1 MQKRGPLWGRE
12 GIDMDGICSEQPL
25 EMILKITHKT
35 IDSNAQSITTDI
47 SDIAETNLQLIANS
61 I

>member
-1 MQKRGPLWGRE
+1 MAA
-12 GIDMDGICSEQPL
+12 ICSEQPL

-35 IDSNAQSITTDI
+35 MDRNAQSITTDI
-47 SDIAETNLQLIANS
+47 SDIAKTNLQLIANS